1 VERNASWQHPE
12 RALTTRSARATD
24 LTRTR
29 STLARHCVAPT
40 TRTRVKREIQKQEK
54 NVRSGKSPQRRK
66 K

>member
-1 VERNASWQHPE
+1 
-12 RALTTRSARATD
+12 LTTRSARAAD

-40 TRTRVKREIQKQEK
+40 TRTGVKREMQKQKINYEK
-54 NVRSGKSPQRRK
+54 WKITAEEK